1 MPLEKAKSITPT
13 NMPNKK
19 ELKITIS
26 VESTSS
32 CLVVQETFFI
42 SAITSLINFLTL
54 SIIPTLPSKSKQA
67 WQESNLQRTV
77 LETVALPIGAT
88 GLNRYRFKL
97 VLLLC
102 LFVWCTLTTMSTKFL
117 NFQAFWVLFFIFSA
131 VVIDTVAHSALKM
144 NCLAHIYFRF
154 LRSPDYSEIH
164 DNGVT
169 EDLIFKRSPRA
180 VLNRWP
186 RPYQGR
192 ALPTELQG
200 QRIWPPA
207 AVRP

>member
-1 MPLEKAKSITPT
+1 M
-13 NMPNKK
+13 
-19 ELKITIS
+19 
-26 VESTSS
+26 
-32 CLVVQETFFI
+32 
-42 SAITSLINFLTL
+42 
-54 SIIPTLPSKSKQA
+54 
-67 WQESNLQRTV
+67 V
-77 LETVALPIGAT
+77 LETIALPIGAT
-88 GLNRYRFKL
+88 GLIFPIASASFAYAQT
-97 VLLLC
+97 VLFLC
-102 LFVWCTLTTMSTKFL
+102 LFVWCTYTTRSTKLFKL
-117 NFQAFWVLFFIFSA
+117 QAFWVLFFIFGA
-131 VVIDTVAHSALKM
+131 VVINTVARCALKM

-207 AVRP
+207 ASPHESGENYESRVYLQTKTLSRIFFKFISVLKNGVFRFLKHHERAANSRRKQRYLHALRPFL